1 MTYLTHYQEV
11 SIFWAKMETLEILER
26 RKFHFDDIVMNL

>member
-11 SIFWAKMETLEILER
+11 SIFWAKMKTLEVLER
-26 RKFHFDDIVMNL
+26 RRINFDDIVMNL